1 MRAKR
6 WVIASPDTERVRV
19 LSRET
24 GYTPLTAAVLSARG
38 IDTPQAAADYLSCDV
53 RGLHDPFGLTDM
65 DKAVEVVREVID
77 RGEKM
82 VVYGDYDVDGI
93 TATCTLVDYLRSKG
107 AKCEYYIPNRLT
119 DGYGLTRP
127 AMEQLYEQGTRLL
140 ITVDSGITANEEIAV
155 ARELGMQVVITDHH
169 ECHENLPDAQAV
181 VDCKRTDDTYPF
193 SSLAGVGVAF
203 KLICA
208 LEGDTLSVLDRY
220 ADLVALG
227 TVADVMPIVGE
238 NRIIVAEGLKKLS
251 VTANIGLEMLLREA
265 GMKNRRLTSS
275 TISYVLAPRI
285 NAAGRMGKA
294 ELAAELFLT
303 KDPVRAQALAA
314 ELCEQNKLR
323 QNEENKILEQT
334 LTRLRREYN
343 PLEDKIIVLAGE
355 GWHQGV
361 IGIVCSRLCDR
372 YGCPVVLISVDE
384 DGVGKGSGRSIE
396 AYSMYEELCK
406 CKELMTKFGG
416 HPMAAGLSLAG
427 EEMIEPFRRA
437 LNDNSTLTEEDFV
450 EKVVIDVPMPI
461 TYITKNLIRQLSLL
475 EPFGKGNTKPLF
487 AQKGLTVLN
496 YRIFGK
502 NRNVVKVQLADAGGY
517 QMDGVY
523 FGEGEAFAAYVDA
536 HPALSVAYYPSI
548 DTWNGRDKLQINI
561 QSYF

>member
-1 MRAKR
+1 M
-6 WVIASPDTERVRV
+6 IASPDTERVRV

-38 IDTPQAAADYLSCDV
+38 IDTPRAAADYLSCDV

-93 TATCTLVDYLRSKG
+93 TATCTLVDYLRSKD

-208 LEGDTLSVLDRY
+208 LEGDTLSMLDRY

-536 HPALSVAYYPSI
+536 HPTLSVAYYPSI

>member
-208 LEGDTLSVLDRY
+208 LEGDTLSMLDRY

-251 VTANIGLEMLLREA
+251 VTANIGLEMPSLPPSCSSPRTRY
-265 GMKNRRLTSS
+265 GHRRLPLSFASKTSCARTRRTRYS
-275 TISYVLAPRI
+275 SRRSRAC
-285 NAAGRMGKA
+285 AAN
-294 ELAAELFLT
+294 T
-303 KDPVRAQALAA
+303 
-314 ELCEQNKLR
+314 
-323 QNEENKILEQT
+323 
-334 LTRLRREYN
+334 TRLRIRSSCWPER
-343 PLEDKIIVLAGE
+343 AG
-355 GWHQGV
+355 
-361 IGIVCSRLCDR
+361 I
-372 YGCPVVLISVDE
+372 
-384 DGVGKGSGRSIE
+384 
-396 AYSMYEELCK
+396 
-406 CKELMTKFGG
+406 
-416 HPMAAGLSLAG
+416 
-427 EEMIEPFRRA
+427 RA
-437 LNDNSTLTEEDFV
+437 LSASCARGCATATAV
-450 EKVVIDVPMPI
+450 RSCSSRW
-461 TYITKNLIRQLSLL
+461 TRT
-475 EPFGKGNTKPLF
+475 
-487 AQKGLTVLN
+487 A
-496 YRIFGK
+496 
-502 NRNVVKVQLADAGGY
+502 
-517 QMDGVY
+517 
-523 FGEGEAFAAYVDA
+523 
-536 HPALSVAYYPSI
+536 
-548 DTWNGRDKLQINI
+548 
-561 QSYF
+561 

>member
-208 LEGDTLSVLDRY
+208 LEGDTLSMLDRY

-238 NRIIVAEGLKKLS
+238 NRIIVAEGLKKLA

-275 TISYVLAPRI
+275 SL
-285 NAAGRMGKA
+285 
-294 ELAAELFLT
+294 
-303 KDPVRAQALAA
+303 
-314 ELCEQNKLR
+314 
-323 QNEENKILEQT
+323 QT
-334 LTRLRREYN
+334 LRFLVHR
-343 PLEDKIIVLAGE
+343 G
-355 GWHQGV
+355 
-361 IGIVCSRLCDR
+361 
-372 YGCPVVLISVDE
+372 
-384 DGVGKGSGRSIE
+384 
-396 AYSMYEELCK
+396 
-406 CKELMTKFGG
+406 
-416 HPMAAGLSLAG
+416 
-427 EEMIEPFRRA
+427 
-437 LNDNSTLTEEDFV
+437 
-450 EKVVIDVPMPI
+450 
-461 TYITKNLIRQLSLL
+461 
-475 EPFGKGNTKPLF
+475 
-487 AQKGLTVLN
+487 
-496 YRIFGK
+496 
-502 NRNVVKVQLADAGGY
+502 
-517 QMDGVY
+517 
-523 FGEGEAFAAYVDA
+523 
-536 HPALSVAYYPSI
+536 
-548 DTWNGRDKLQINI
+548 
-561 QSYF
+561 